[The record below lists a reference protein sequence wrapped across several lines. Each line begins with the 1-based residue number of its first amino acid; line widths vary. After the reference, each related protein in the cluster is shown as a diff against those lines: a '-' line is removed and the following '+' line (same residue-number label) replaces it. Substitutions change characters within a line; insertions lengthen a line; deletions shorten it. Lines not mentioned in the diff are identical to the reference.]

1 MSTVSKILVVVIL
14 VLVAGST
21 FLQVALFAQK
31 ANWRKVYEAEK
42 QAHQADVGE
51 LEDKVTTKNDSISN
65 LEQELQSVKAENS
78 NLADQ
83 VEQLNTTLAEAQRK
97 VEQAEQMKAE
107 KEDQLTQLNEKVT
120 SMMERIE
127 QLQEKMRRDSQE
139 LLEVK
144 REYERL
150 VNTVT
155 ALRDRNNSLMMT
167 LNNTRRQ
174 LEEYTR
180 SNEELTLALRKYRTI
195 SEQPIE
201 VTKPKETIRAQVL
214 AANNEAA
221 VIFLSVGKD
230 DKVELGMEFI
240 IHRGSTYVCK
250 ARVESVYP
258 DSCVARIIEK
268 SLNEPG
274 AKVEV
279 GDNAFTD

>member
-14 VLVAGST
+14 VLVAGSA

-42 QAHQADVGE
+42 QAHQKAVGE
-51 LEDKVTTKNDSISN
+51 LEDSVTGKNEAISN
-65 LEQELQSVKAENS
+65 LEQQLQTVKAENN

-83 VEQLNTTLAEAQRK
+83 VEQLNTTLAEAERK
-97 VEQAEQMKAE
+97 VEQSEQLKAE

-174 LEEYTR
+174 LEECTKN
-180 SNEELTLALRKYRTI
+180 NEELTLALRKYSAR
-195 SEQPIE
+195 EDQPIE
-201 VTKPKETIRAQVL
+201 VTKPKLTIRAQVL
-214 AANNEAA
+214 AANNEAG

-240 IHRGSTYVCK
+240 IHRGSAYVCK

-258 DSCVARIIEK
+258 DSCVARVIDK
-268 SLNEPG
+268 SKSEPG
-274 AKVEV
+274 VSVEV